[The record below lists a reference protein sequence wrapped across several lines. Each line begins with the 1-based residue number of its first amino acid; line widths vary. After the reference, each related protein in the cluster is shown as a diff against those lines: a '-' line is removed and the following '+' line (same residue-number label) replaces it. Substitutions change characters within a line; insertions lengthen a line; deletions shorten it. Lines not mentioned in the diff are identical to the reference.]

1 MLRPTSTGRLTAAPS
16 QTRSSRWGG
25 PRIRSSASRMTAAVA
40 LRTERQRLAWMRLP
54 ALRGPPPTRR
64 PVDPH
69 PPRGR
74 SMSSTS
80 FAGQLTS
87 LLRYRSARR
96 LPICSLARTGGRA
109 VRTRQCRGVGG
120 AHACDAPG
128 GSALGGRHPAAGKPA
143 ALSCD
148 GLTAHKRADL
158 TASNG
163 RRAQRSPAALTV
175 GLGFDQ
181 SVLVGAETLREG
193 VGTFREGWSD
203 YHRVVWREVRFP
215 GRAATCD
222 WYPPEVP
229 TRLVWS
235 RTVRAE
241 VEVGPVSAERVAPR
255 RRWAGCLPVLVAL
268 LLALGSAAISG
279 DTADAPRFGQVGTA
293 LAGVAASTHPAVA
306 SSRTETRLLA
316 KRGESRA
323 AGSPVAIGWAAC
335 RLAAPSGRWMTQ
347 GVAARSRIGE
357 RGDTYRGRGPPTG
370 V

>member
-87 LLRYRSARR
+87 PLRYRSARR

-148 GLTAHKRADL
+148 GLTAHKRA
-158 TASNG
+158 
-163 RRAQRSPAALTV
+163 
-175 GLGFDQ
+175 
-181 SVLVGAETLREG
+181 
-193 VGTFREGWSD
+193 
-203 YHRVVWREVRFP
+203 VWREVRFP

>member
-87 LLRYRSARR
+87 PLRYRSARR

-120 AHACDAPG
+120 
-128 GSALGGRHPAAGKPA
+128 
-143 ALSCD
+143 
-148 GLTAHKRADL
+148 
-158 TASNG
+158 
-163 RRAQRSPAALTV
+163 
-175 GLGFDQ
+175 
-181 SVLVGAETLREG
+181 
-193 VGTFREGWSD
+193 
-203 YHRVVWREVRFP
+203 
-215 GRAATCD
+215 
-222 WYPPEVP
+222 
-229 TRLVWS
+229 
-235 RTVRAE
+235 
-241 VEVGPVSAERVAPR
+241 VAPR